1 MNFNFTH
8 RPRRLRNNPIL
19 RSLISENS
27 LSHSDFVLPVFVSE
41 HASEP
46 EPIPSMPEIFRWPI
60 GFLVPQ
66 IKKWCDLGISSFAIF
81 PQIDDS
87 KKAEQV
93 IKLIDF
99 LEDDD
104 DVKSVHSNF
113 DISENVMAELG

>member
-1 MNFNFTH
+1 M
-8 RPRRLRNNPIL
+8 LSAELIWNPQNRI
-19 RSLISENS
+19 E
-27 LSHSDFVLPVFVSE
+27 
-41 HASEP
+41 
-46 EPIPSMPEIFRWPI
+46 
-60 GFLVPQ
+60 
-66 IKKWCDLGISSFAIF
+66 
-81 PQIDDS
+81 IDDS

>member
-1 MNFNFTH
+1 MIDKTVIEEDPLTELILEAGAEDINIEDPHAYQVITAPAEFDAV
-8 RPRRLRNNPIL
+8 RSYLEEKEVVMLSAELIWNPQNRI
-19 RSLISENS
+19 E
-27 LSHSDFVLPVFVSE
+27 
-41 HASEP
+41 
-46 EPIPSMPEIFRWPI
+46 
-60 GFLVPQ
+60 
-66 IKKWCDLGISSFAIF
+66 
-81 PQIDDS
+81 IDDS